1 MTVLTKKKNVCLIVL
16 MKELANQSERND
28 SFIVE
33 NKRLKGH
40 WKPSKLSTSQLI
52 LGVPKESMY

>member
-1 MTVLTKKKNVCLIVL
+1 